1 MPDGG
6 AGSPIKYEGELK
18 PAALAAFLEDH
29 GARAAAD
36 ATGSAAAAAADP
48 LAVEVSAANV
58 AEVVERSK
66 EAWLLV
72 FEGEGG
78 ASPIAGGGAEAL
90 AEAVFGQVKVAK
102 AAADLAA
109 KFGAGPA
116 PSLIALPF
124 GTGQKSAKKAQK
136 FGGDEAGVAAAKK
149 AALESHPNNLVEV
162 FSAQNA
168 DRWLGQGVADLLN
181 AVCIL
186 FSDKPSVPPL
196 FRSISMEF
204 EGKLSF
210 GMASSKDGAMMQQFG
225 VDKAPALLA
234 LPGRRS

>member
-1 MPDGG
+1 M
-6 AGSPIKYEGELK
+6 
-18 PAALAAFLEDH
+18 
-29 GARAAAD
+29 
-36 ATGSAAAAAADP
+36 
-48 LAVEVSAANV
+48 SAANV
-58 AEVVERSK
+58 AEVVERER

-116 PSLIALPF
+116 PSLIASPC

-149 AALESHPNNLVEV
+149 AALESLPTDLVEV
-162 FSAQNA
+162 ISAQNA
-168 DRWLGQGVADLLN
+168 DRWLGQGVAGDVAQRRVHSLLRQAVGAAALPVDL
-181 AVCIL
+181 
-186 FSDKPSVPPL
+186 DGPL
-196 FRSISMEF
+196 T
-204 EGKLSF
+204 
-210 GMASSKDGAMMQQFG
+210 ASSPSAW
-225 VDKAPALLA
+225 P
-234 LPGRRS
+234 PRRTAR